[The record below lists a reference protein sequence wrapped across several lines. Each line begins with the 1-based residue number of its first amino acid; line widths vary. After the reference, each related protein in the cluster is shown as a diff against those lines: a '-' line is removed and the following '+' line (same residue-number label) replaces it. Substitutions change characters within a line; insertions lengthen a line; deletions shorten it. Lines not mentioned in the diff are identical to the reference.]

1 MSWSLKIE
9 RKLFFIG
16 FSVYDNKK
24 ARIVMSGTL
33 QSMAKKKNDFKS
45 ILSERSIA
53 VVLLI
58 TLAFFWSLD
67 QIDLIAGVFI
77 LAVVG
82 GLLIQ
87 LEVRRR
93 YVELNKRKNALQ
105 KKRDMRDTGVRSVR
119 ANALDGIPLPIVII
133 AEDRRISFAN
143 ASARELLGENIV
155 DDDITLY
162 LRHSKFAKALK
173 SIFVKN
179 KKNAGVVRHRDKK
192 DRSFDVTITRV
203 PGTGKNSIPTQA
215 MAFFYEVTSLLQTEQ
230 MRVDFVA
237 NASHELRTPLSSLI
251 GFVETLQG
259 PAKDDPPARAR
270 FLEIMQNEAG
280 RMVRLIDDL
289 LSLSKI
295 EMSRHSAPDTT
306 VDLKN
311 LIEGVVASATQTA
324 SSRGITFDIIIN
336 DDARAAIA
344 DADQIM
350 QVMLNL
356 IVNAAKYANR
366 DSKVTVKAT
375 TATDDK
381 FVKVSVIDEGPGI
394 GQEHLARLT
403 ERFYRVD
410 DARSR
415 KMGGTGLG
423 LAIVKHIL
431 LRHESQLKIK
441 SKEGFGTTFTFRLT
455 KA

>member
-1 MSWSLKIE
+1 
-9 RKLFFIG
+9 
-16 FSVYDNKK
+16 
-24 ARIVMSGTL
+24 
-33 QSMAKKKNDFKS
+33 MAKKNQDDKS
-45 ILSERSIA
+45 ILNERTIT

-58 TLAFFWSLD
+58 VLTLSWAF
-67 QIDLIAGVFI
+67 DLIDTIAGLFI
-77 LAVVG
+77 LLIVG
-82 GLLIQ
+82 GLLIR
-87 LEVRRR
+87 LEIERR
-93 YVELNKRKNALQ
+93 YNALDKRRNALQ

-133 AEDRRISFAN
+133 AEDHRISFAN
-143 ASARELLGENIV
+143 ASARELLGEKIV

-179 KKNAGVVRHRDKK
+179 KKNAGVVRHRDEK

-203 PGTGKNSIPTQA
+203 PGTGKHTIPTQA

-259 PAKDDPPARAR
+259 PAKDDPPARER
-270 FLEIMQNEAG
+270 FLTIMQTEAG

-295 EMSRHSAPDTT
+295 EMSRHSTPDTK
-306 VDLKN
+306 VDIKN
-311 LIEGVVASATQTA
+311 LIEGVVTSATQTA
-324 SSRGITFDIIIN
+324 ESRGITFDVSVEKN
-336 DDARAAIA
+336 ANEAIA

-356 IVNAAKYANR
+356 IVNAAKYADR
-366 DSKVTVKAT
+366 DTVVSVKAT
-375 TATDDK
+375 IATDARFIKISVSDK
-381 FVKVSVIDEGPGI
+381 GPGI
-394 GQEHLARLT
+394 GQEHLSRLT

-441 SKEGFGTTFTFRLT
+441 SKMGVGTTFTFRLT
-455 KA
+455 RP